1 MRRGCGGQDDIE
13 PLGLTGAGCAE
24 DVENHIDNILAGYS
38 GLTVVKAL
46 FLFVFEQLSIVSF
59 CFRMQVVTSVL
70 ASLTC
75 ATMELEQQLP
85 QF

>member
-1 MRRGCGGQDDIE
+1 MRRGCGEQDDIE

-24 DVENHIDNILAGYS
+24 DVENHVNDILAGYT
-38 GLTVVKAL
+38 GLTVKRVLWFFVSERL
-46 FLFVFEQLSIVSF
+46 FIVSF

>member
-1 MRRGCGGQDDIE
+1 MRRGCGEQDDIE

-24 DVENHIDNILAGYS
+24 NVENHVDDILAGYS
-38 GLTVVKAL
+38 GLTVKKAL
-46 FLFVFEQLSIVSF
+46 CLFVSEQLYIVGF
-59 CFRMQVVTSVL
+59 CSRMQVVTSVL
-70 ASLTC
+70 ATLTC